1 MHQQRMAG
9 HVSACHQSRRVFAV
23 DARLPSLL
31 VLLVPL
37 VPLVPVAR
45 ITAQNFVISTLVGKA
60 LFLRGDAIALVDGTV
75 MCKRSIAL
83 AIAVGVFGMQGA
95 DAALR
100 VALASIVQVQA
111 TAW

>member
-31 VLLVPL
+31 VLL